1 STWRASRGRSQGWK
15 TWDAPFT
22 VARGRGHW
30 RSVSERPA
38 TGATAPCQ
46 PILISYATSEAM
58 EVLMPAAPAP
68 SRLTDEAITTAL
80 ANLDGWERDGD
91 QIVRAFEFADFVEA
105 FGFLARVAILQ
116 EKADHHA
123 ETWGVYNKVR

>member
-1 STWRASRGRSQGWK
+1 
-15 TWDAPFT
+15 
-22 VARGRGHW
+22 
-30 RSVSERPA
+30 
-38 TGATAPCQ
+38 
-46 PILISYATSEAM
+46 TSEAM
-58 EVLMPAAPAP
+58 EVPMAAAPAP
-68 SRLTDEAITTAL
+68 DRLTDEAITTAL

-123 ETWGVYNKVR
+123 ETWGVYNKVRLTLSTHDADGITQKDVDLATEINALLS